1 VSAKRTPGEQ
11 AAAEDGALFPAP
23 RTQDPDQAVALRH
36 IEAYFQNPVDRARE
50 KIRKASVELEAAL
63 ARQANWRETGILSD
77 ADADCVAI
85 QVRGAVLETGSALI
99 RTPGFPN
106 VELDREP
113 YERAQAE
120 HAAVCRYLRPRHPGL
135 VTTEA
140 QPERGPGRGTA
151 GRR

>member
-1 VSAKRTPGEQ
+1 VSANHTPGEQ
-11 AAAEDGALFPAP
+11 AAEDGALFPAP
-23 RTQDPDQAVALRH
+23 RTPDPDEAVALRH
-36 IEAYFQNPVDRARE
+36 IEAYFQGPVERARE
-50 KIRKASVELEAAL
+50 RIRAATKDLQAAL
-63 ARQANWRETGILSD
+63 ARQAHWRRSGVLSD
-77 ADADCVAI
+77 ADADWVAI
-85 QVRGAVLETGSALI
+85 QAQDAVLESGSALI

-140 QPERGPGRGTA
+140 QPERGVGRRTA